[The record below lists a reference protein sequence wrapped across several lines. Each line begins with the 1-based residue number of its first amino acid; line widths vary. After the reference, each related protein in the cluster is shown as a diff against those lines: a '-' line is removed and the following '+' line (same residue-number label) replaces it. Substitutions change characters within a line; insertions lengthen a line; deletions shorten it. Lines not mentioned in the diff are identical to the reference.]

1 MSTTFKSML
10 TSRAA
15 TMASALLLFAG
26 LTAPFLILQNTYAL
40 AATTPLPCTE
50 GNHNG
55 CTELSATPPE
65 DMQAVPPN
73 LVLMLDDS
81 GSMSYDYMPDWGYL
95 SDTSAWGVRN
105 SAINSVYYDPATIYT
120 PPPKADGTLYPDS
133 PGLTNAYMD
142 GFTDATPKDVRSYR
156 ATDAADFGHQYYF
169 GQNLATTLF
178 NTSDVDKGAAVWGG
192 GTSGSSGSPATCPSG
207 YYFDPTNPNQCIRD
221 PVSPVPTWTCN
232 TGDTYAASHGG
243 LINQCRNRVRTESG
257 WVDTWYNATPGA
269 PTCPSGSS
277 YDAADSLCH
286 YPVKTPT
293 PATAPTDPTPNYM
306 WTCPSGSTTDA
317 SAPPPP
323 STPPRCV
330 AHVNTRIYV
339 WGFIYVVGTPIQ
351 ANAHVVVPSDASA
364 PTGGWCSVLYDTWAK
379 TNCVS
384 ENDTSGAAA
393 PNTNS
398 DGEPLLA
405 QNGAALTAG
414 QNIANWFSYYR
425 TRMQMA
431 KSGLMS
437 AFIKVDPK
445 YRFGFASINGN
456 GITNIPT
463 TPTAAYTFNTDNKL
477 AVVQPFGDGSS
488 GTQKAAFW
496 TWLANIAGNNS
507 TPLRKA
513 LNAVGQYYST
523 AAPWETLPGDP
534 GWTTGSTTKFTC
546 RAAYTI
552 LTTDGFWN
560 GATPTSPSGIGGA
573 ANTDGPVQ
581 VVPTGAITNYKAV
594 PPYSGGGVSGGTSLT
609 DVATYYWERDL
620 NTDLNN
626 EVAGGRK
633 DPASWQHMTTFTVG
647 LGFDPTGIQP
657 TGTTMPQIFGWAT
670 GGAAIT
676 GFSWPTP
683 ASNSIYNIAD
693 LAHAGLNGHGDFFN
707 VKNTSELAEAFG
719 KALSDIAARNVPP
732 RPVAVNASVLS
743 LGAAAFRSGYTTS
756 DWSGAFQSVTLN
768 SDGTVDTTLWQ
779 ADSLLDSSYHSASG
793 YSGRNIYTG
802 VYALSSGI
810 GTFTGLKFN
819 VTDSA
824 SLDASELAGLATPA
838 LAGGDD
844 TLDNRIKYL
853 LGDNSYEGAPY
864 RVRSSILGAIIHS
877 EPTYVAGA
885 TGNYRSSWPTLGTI
899 TPPEADSGAQTYD
912 DFVHAASTRAATVYV
927 GANDGILH
935 AFYAPVPNCTGTV
948 DTNGNCSSYTYPS
961 GSNQGQE
968 VWGFM
973 PRAVFANLGNLTN
986 NVSFQFRPTVDSTP
1000 ITRDV
1005 FFSQG
1010 AAGVKDTWHTIL
1022 TGGVGLGGRGV
1033 YALDITDPT
1042 SFSIS
1047 NVLWEFD
1054 ADMPAPTSCV
1064 SNIGS
1069 CQSTDLGFTVS
1080 QPNVA
1085 RLANGKWVVLVPN
1098 GYFPDCSTPGA
1109 PTKDVATCDAIAAQA
1124 PGWAANAPYS
1134 ALFVLDAQTGE
1145 MLAELKTPAITGVTS
1160 FGLARAVVGDYNSD
1174 QVDDVAFAG
1183 DVQGNLWRF
1192 NLSDTNPSN
1201 WNVSL
1206 VYKGLADS
1214 SGNQGVQPITT
1225 MPRLFPDPGTNRFL
1239 VVFGTG
1245 KYLGVGDNTN
1255 TSLQSIYAV
1264 RDTVSTTW
1272 TQDDLT
1278 EQFLHES
1285 VVPSGEP
1292 NAGATLRCV
1301 TGSSSDTCSSS
1312 ATPINSLAGSG
1323 GGWYLNLY
1331 ATDGAGTQSNLGERV
1346 VVNPGAIFAS
1356 NTVVFQSMITGASGS
1371 DACSPSIQGAIL
1383 ALNATT
1389 GGSAGMSSLGGWPTA
1404 GARIND
1410 SRTSGSLPVVSAL
1423 GGGRAYLPGA
1433 TLAPASSAPISV
1445 DAPIWRRRSW
1455 RVLMHDQ

>member
-1 MSTTFKSML
+1 MSTTVQSTL
-10 TSRAA
+10 RSRVA

-26 LTAPFLILQNTYAL
+26 LTAPFLILQITHAL
-40 AATTPLPCTE
+40 AQTAPLPCTE

-65 DMQAVPPN
+65 DTQAVPPN

-81 GSMSYDYMPDWGYL
+81 GSMAWDYMPDWSYL
-95 SDTSAWGVRN
+95 ADRSGNGVRD
-105 SAINSVYYDPATIYT
+105 SSVNSVYYNPSTLYT
-120 PPPKADGTLYPDS
+120 PPPHADGTPYANS
-133 PGLTNAYMD
+133 PGITQAFRD
-142 GFTDATPKDVRSYR
+142 GFVD
-156 ATDAADFGHQYYF
+156 
-169 GQNLATTLF
+169 TTLVKVTTYGGESADGDNRYSYYTSLPTTNVTTVGTAVSSCPNGF
-178 NTSDVDKGAAVWGG
+178 IMSGGLCVSIYTAPFNPNTS
-192 GTSGSSGSPATCPSG
+192 
-207 YYFDPTNPNQCIRD
+207 
-221 PVSPVPTWTCN
+221 
-232 TGDTYAASHGG
+232 
-243 LINQCRNRVRTESG
+243 
-257 WVDTWYNATPGA
+257 
-269 PTCPSGSS
+269 
-277 YDAADSLCH
+277 
-286 YPVKTPT
+286 
-293 PATAPTDPTPNYM
+293 
-306 WTCPSGSTTDA
+306 WTCPSGGRLSSGNQCKVTTGEGSPTYYPA
-317 SAPPPP
+317 TPVYSCPAGSALGSDNLCHPQTSRNPNWTCPNPPGGSPKLIDGVYM
-323 STPPRCV
+323 CV
-330 AHVNTRIYV
+330 VTQSVNV
-339 WGFIYVVGTPIQ
+339 FLYVVGNPGGPYTARYVAAGSDCDALSNATQ
-351 ANAHVVVPSDASA
+351 KANCVNE
-364 PTGGWCSVLYDTWAK
+364 GDTAK
-379 TNCVS
+379 TFP
-384 ENDTSGAAA
+384 DGTSAA
-393 PNTNS
+393 PA
-398 DGEPLLA
+398 GIAP
-405 QNGAALTAG
+405 G
-414 QNIANWFSYYR
+414 QNVANWFSYYR

-431 KSGLMS
+431 KTGLMM
-437 AFIKVDPK
+437 AFIDVDPK

-456 GITNIPT
+456 GISNIPT
-463 TPTAAYTFNTDNKL
+463 TPTAFGFDDSTASGNGGNAANKL

-488 GTQKAAFW
+488 GTQKALFW
-496 TWLANIAGNNS
+496 KWLANIGAS
-507 TPLRKA
+507 KATPLRKA

-523 AAPWETLPGDP
+523 ANPWATLPGDP

-560 GATPTSPSGIGGA
+560 GDEPTAPSGLAGA
-573 ANTDGPVQ
+573 ASIDGPVQ
-581 VVPTGAITNYKAV
+581 VVPTGALTQYKAV
-594 PPYSGGGVSGGTSLT
+594 APYSGGGVSGGTSLA

-657 TGTTMPQIFGWAT
+657 TGTTTPQIFGWAT

-683 ASNSIYNIAD
+683 TSNSIYNIAD

-707 VKNTSELAEAFG
+707 VKNTSELTDAFG
-719 KALSDIAARNVPP
+719 RALSDIAARNVPP

-768 SDGTVDTTLWQ
+768 SNGTVATILWQ
-779 ADSLLDSSYHSASG
+779 ADTLLDAAYHSASG

-810 GTFTGLKFN
+810 GTFTGLKFDVAN
-819 VTDSA
+819 SG
-824 SLDASELAGLATPA
+824 SLDASELAGLTTPA
-838 LAGGDD
+838 LAGGND

-853 LGDNSYEGAPY
+853 LGDNSYEGTPF
-864 RVRSSILGAIIHS
+864 RTRSSILGAIIHS

-885 TGNYRSSWPTLGTI
+885 TGNYRGSWPTFGTI
-899 TPPEADSGAQTYD
+899 TPPEADTGAQTYD
-912 DFVHAASTRAATVYV
+912 DFVHAASTRAAAVYV
-927 GANDGILH
+927 GANDGMLH

-948 DTNGNCSSYTYPS
+948 DASGNCSAYTYPS
-961 GSNQGQE
+961 GSNYGKE
-968 VWGFM
+968 AWGFM

-1000 ITRDV
+1000 TSRDV
-1005 FFSQG
+1005 FFSEG
-1010 AAGVKDTWHTIL
+1010 AAGVKDTWRTIL

-1042 SFSIS
+1042 TFSTS

-1069 CQSTDLGFTVS
+1069 CRSTDLGFTVS

-1109 PTKDVATCDAIAAQA
+1109 PTKDTATCDTIAAQVPLDA
-1124 PGWAANAPYS
+1124 DGKPYS
-1134 ALFVLDAQTGE
+1134 ALFVLDAQTGQ
-1145 MLAELKTPAITGVTS
+1145 MLAELKTPAVTGVTS
-1160 FGLARAVVGDYNSD
+1160 FGLAKAVVGDYNSD

-1192 NLSDTNPSN
+1192 NLSDTNPAN
-1201 WNVSL
+1201 WSVSL
-1206 VYKGLADS
+1206 VYEGLADS

-1255 TSLQSIYAV
+1255 TSVQGIYAV
-1264 RDTVSTTW
+1264 RDTVGTIW
-1272 TQDDLT
+1272 TQGDLT
-1278 EQFLHES
+1278 RQFLHES
-1285 VVPSGEP
+1285 VVPAGAP

-1301 TGSSSDTCSSS
+1301 TGSSSDTCTSS

-1323 GGWYLNLY
+1323 GGWYVNLY
-1331 ATDGAGTQSNLGERV
+1331 TTDGAGAQSNLGERT

-1423 GGGRAYLPGA
+1423 GGGQAYLPGA
-1433 TLAPASSAPISV
+1433 TLAPSSSTPISL